1 MQDVWNAIFEVAGS
15 LFLSALVTQCTLAWI
30 FTALFLLVLR
40 SARWTG
46 FFRSWTWAWG
56 ARALALS
63 AVLVRFLVPITDEVR
78 PSALDG
84 TLFSTICYAFYQT
97 CKFANCWWLLEGA
110 LSFAGRGERPLGGRG
125 PLVLLA
131 LFATLSVLMSSSIE
145 DALAVQAPLVILTSA
160 YAAWVLFRLPRE
172 RASFGTRLTASAL
185 SVQAGLW
192 VLYLVAFARPY
203 RGTWPI
209 VRTPWTVLTAH
220 NSYFDLSVDV
230 IVAAG
235 LLVILLQE
243 LNRRQAESEAERA
256 RLREELARSERLGS
270 LGTLVSG
277 VAHEL
282 NNPLAAI
289 LGYAE
294 VLPGVRSE
302 DERTRASEV
311 IREQALRCR
320 RIVRGLATFS
330 GHETEVQEP
339 ADLVQLLERVTH
351 GFQFELARGDVRIE
365 LRSSPAPLRVVG
377 DRYALEQLFT
387 NLIANALQV
396 SPAGGTVRVELEAS
410 GDGVTVRVSDQGP
423 GIPPEAMLRLFDPF
437 FTTKA
442 PGQGMGMG
450 LAVAHGI
457 ARSHGGTIRAENL
470 APHGACFVVQLPAR
484 TAAGDEVLEE
494 RDVPRPSTPPRAPR
508 TEKLRLLVIE
518 DESMLCE
525 MLRSI
530 GRQQGWEVET
540 ADSGREGLRLLR
552 ERPGHHDVVLC
563 DLRMAS
569 PSGIE
574 LHDLLAREHPDWLE
588 RFLFVTGDLSS
599 DEAAEFAERCTR
611 PILRKPFQIA
621 DLAREV
627 ERTANLHP
635 QVG

>member
-1 MQDVWNAIFEVAGS
+1 MQDIWNAIFEVAGS
-15 LFLSALVTQCTLAWI
+15 LFLSALVTQCVLAWI
-30 FTALFLLVLR
+30 FTALFLMVLR
-40 SARWTG
+40 SADWTG
-46 FFRSWTWAWG
+46 FFRSWTWAWC
-56 ARALALS
+56 ARSLALT
-63 AVLVRFLVPITDEVR
+63 AVLVRFLVPTTEEVK
-78 PSALDG
+78 PAALDG
-84 TLFSTICYAFYQT
+84 TLFSTICYSLYQT
-97 CKFANCWWLLEGA
+97 CKFANCWWLLEGT
-110 LSFAGRGERPLGGRG
+110 LILAGRGARPLGGRG
-125 PLVLLA
+125 MVALLA
-131 LFATLSVLMSSSIE
+131 SFATLSVLMSGSIE

-160 YAAWVLFRLPRE
+160 YAAWVLFRLPGE
-172 RASFGTRLTASAL
+172 RASFGTRLTGTAL
-185 SVQAGLW
+185 SLQALLW

-230 IVAAG
+230 LVAAG

-243 LNRRQAESEAERA
+243 LHRRQADFEAERS
-256 RLREELARSERLGS
+256 RLRDELARSVRLRS

-289 LGYAE
+289 LGYSEA
-294 VLPGVRSE
+294 LPGVRSE
-302 DERTRASEV
+302 QERQRATEV

-330 GHETEVQEP
+330 GHETEIQEQTEIG
-339 ADLVQLLERVTH
+339 QLLARVAH
-351 GFQFELARGDVRIE
+351 GFQFELEQHKVRIE
-365 LRSSPAPLRVVG
+365 LATPPACPRVTG

-387 NLIANALQV
+387 NLIANAIQV
-396 SPAGGTVRVELEAS
+396 SPSGGVVNVELVHVGNSLE
-410 GDGVTVRVSDQGP
+410 VRISDQGP
-423 GIPPEAMLRLFDPF
+423 GIPPESMARLFDPF

-470 APHGACFVVQLPAR
+470 QPVGASFVVRLPAR
-484 TAAGDEVLEE
+484 IGLAQDFHEE
-494 RDVPRPSTPPRAPR
+494 RDVLQPVPPPPAR
-508 TEKLRLLVIE
+508 TRTLRLLVIE
-518 DESMLCE
+518 DEPMLCE

-530 GRQQGWEVET
+530 GRQHGWDTET
-540 ADSGREGLRLLR
+540 VASGSEGLRLLQ
-552 ERPGHHDVVLC
+552 EQHGHYDAVLC
-563 DLRMAS
+563 DIRMAS

-574 LHDLLAREHPDWLE
+574 LHDQLLREHPEWVE

-611 PILRKPFQIA
+611 PIVRKPFQVA
-621 DLAREV
+621 DLVREV
-627 ERTANLHP
+627 ERTARLHA
-635 QVG
+635 QNA